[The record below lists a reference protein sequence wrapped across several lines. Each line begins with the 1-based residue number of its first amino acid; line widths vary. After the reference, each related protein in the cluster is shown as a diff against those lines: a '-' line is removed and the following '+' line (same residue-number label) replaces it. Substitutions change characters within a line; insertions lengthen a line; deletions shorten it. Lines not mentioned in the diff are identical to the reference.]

1 MKNMQTRFP
10 LDTQEAVLHLDR
22 AGLAT
27 RARLAAESVA
37 RGRTAVLVAGSRES
51 FQALQGLAV
60 LFTPELSARPVPPDT
75 PAWARSVI
83 SLPPGLLLRSG
94 PSVWASRL
102 ASLYALSLG
111 APRIVVASAGSL
123 LVRYP
128 PRDFF
133 LNNTLE
139 IAKGADWPQD
149 LLLDQLIEWGFVR
162 VPMVTNPGEVARRG
176 DILDIFAPGYTRP
189 LRLEFFGDTVDG
201 LRVFD
206 PDSQRSVE
214 DTDSLTVIPAA
225 PYLSDAKSLDL
236 AEQRFQKLF
245 REGKITENMSY
256 ACRKAL
262 RETGRALMPG
272 VVHENASLL
281 EDWLPKGSFFF
292 CDGENDT
299 REVLEEAWDDAAE
312 KLSAEDAS
320 PQQPSSL
327 CLRSRDAAPVQ
338 GGTTVYSE
346 PLVVGVEQAGI
357 DMCEH
362 ELHSFQE
369 VFTDPGAMDRPWL
382 QMSAALKTWMAEKNQ
397 VLLSFSTDRARKKFL
412 KLCETEGIAPRLRYS
427 PDEKGLFALLSSFR
441 KGSELLWDNSIILGE
456 GILFP
461 KAERSG
467 TRSTR
472 AFKGMDSFEDL
483 KEGELLVHRDYGIG
497 RFRGLKRID
506 MAGTGND
513 FLVME
518 YQGSDSL
525 YVPVDRLSLIQR
537 FKGGDGAEPALDKL
551 GGSRWNA
558 SKERA
563 RKAIEKIAADL
574 VEMYAYRKVAKG
586 FSYPPVNDL
595 YREFES
601 TFGFEET
608 PDQAKAI
615 ADVLRDMER
624 EEPMDRLICG
634 DVGFGKTEVAMRAAF
649 RAATEGRQVALLC
662 PTTVLAEQH
671 YQTFRARMSGFPV
684 NVGLLSRFV
693 SGEKQ
698 KEVIREAARGQID
711 ILIGTHRL
719 LSSDVELPNLALLI
733 LDEEQRFGVRH
744 KEMLKSLKKNVDVL
758 TLTATPIPRTLQ
770 LSMSGIRDLSIIE
783 TAPQDRK
790 PVESLVLN
798 RDEKTLREVVKREM
812 ERGGQVFWV
821 YNRVQG
827 LGRVAEFVHRLVP
840 EARIAMAHGKMNE
853 EEVEDNMRRFWHGEL
868 DVLVCTSLVESGL
881 DFPRANTLIVDQAQN
896 FGLGQLYQL
905 RGRVGRSDRQAYAYF
920 VVPDKDHLTK
930 LAEER
935 LRIILEMDYLGA
947 GFKVAM
953 EDLRLRGAG
962 NILGE
967 AQSGQITRVGLDLYL
982 EMLAQAVDR
991 LRGTPEVQRV
1001 ETELNIGVPAR
1012 IPETYIEDGQE
1023 RLRYYKE
1030 LTTAPDGPAREQI
1043 ALSLRDRFG
1052 PFPEDFQNFL
1062 AVLDF
1067 KQFLTGLQVQ
1077 KADLSLKHVKL
1088 CWAEGQTASD
1098 PVRILTLAN
1107 QTHGAK
1113 LTPPATLILPV
1124 QSDKPFREALAAL
1137 RAELESVR
1145 AGDASGDGEKAQT
1158 EPEKEKKD
1166 IPSYLNVERRPKPRK
1181 PSRVKSPAP
1190 DLQGLTV
1197 RVGGVKRRKKVAGQ
1211 S

>member
-206 PDSQRSVE
+206 PESQRSVE

-225 PYLSDAKSLDL
+225 PYLSDAKSLDM

-369 VFTDPGAMDRPWL
+369 VFTYPGAMDRPWL

-412 KLCETEGIAPRLRYS
+412 KLCETEGIEPRLRYS
-427 PDEKGLFALLSSFR
+427 PDEKGFSLFFLP
-441 KGSELLWDNSIILGE
+441 SEKVPNS
-456 GILFP
+456 
-461 KAERSG
+461 SG
-467 TRSTR
+467 TIRS
-472 AFKGMDSFEDL
+472 FSGKEFSSPKPKG
-483 KEGELLVHRDYGIG
+483 
-497 RFRGLKRID
+497 
-506 MAGTGND
+506 
-513 FLVME
+513 
-518 YQGSDSL
+518 
-525 YVPVDRLSLIQR
+525 PV
-537 FKGGDGAEPALDKL
+537 
-551 GGSRWNA
+551 
-558 SKERA
+558 
-563 RKAIEKIAADL
+563 
-574 VEMYAYRKVAKG
+574 
-586 FSYPPVNDL
+586 
-595 YREFES
+595 
-601 TFGFEET
+601 
-608 PDQAKAI
+608 
-615 ADVLRDMER
+615 
-624 EEPMDRLICG
+624 
-634 DVGFGKTEVAMRAAF
+634 
-649 RAATEGRQVALLC
+649 
-662 PTTVLAEQH
+662 
-671 YQTFRARMSGFPV
+671 
-684 NVGLLSRFV
+684 
-693 SGEKQ
+693 
-698 KEVIREAARGQID
+698 
-711 ILIGTHRL
+711 
-719 LSSDVELPNLALLI
+719 
-733 LDEEQRFGVRH
+733 
-744 KEMLKSLKKNVDVL
+744 
-758 TLTATPIPRTLQ
+758 
-770 LSMSGIRDLSIIE
+770 
-783 TAPQDRK
+783 
-790 PVESLVLN
+790 
-798 RDEKTLREVVKREM
+798 
-812 ERGGQVFWV
+812 
-821 YNRVQG
+821 
-827 LGRVAEFVHRLVP
+827 
-840 EARIAMAHGKMNE
+840 
-853 EEVEDNMRRFWHGEL
+853 
-868 DVLVCTSLVESGL
+868 
-881 DFPRANTLIVDQAQN
+881 
-896 FGLGQLYQL
+896 
-905 RGRVGRSDRQAYAYF
+905 
-920 VVPDKDHLTK
+920 
-930 LAEER
+930 
-935 LRIILEMDYLGA
+935 
-947 GFKVAM
+947 
-953 EDLRLRGAG
+953 RGA
-962 NILGE
+962 
-967 AQSGQITRVGLDLYL
+967 R
-982 EMLAQAVDR
+982 
-991 LRGTPEVQRV
+991 
-1001 ETELNIGVPAR
+1001 
-1012 IPETYIEDGQE
+1012 
-1023 RLRYYKE
+1023 
-1030 LTTAPDGPAREQI
+1030 AP
-1043 ALSLRDRFG
+1043 S
-1052 PFPEDFQNFL
+1052 
-1062 AVLDF
+1062 
-1067 KQFLTGLQVQ
+1067 
-1077 KADLSLKHVKL
+1077 
-1088 CWAEGQTASD
+1088 
-1098 PVRILTLAN
+1098 
-1107 QTHGAK
+1107 
-1113 LTPPATLILPV
+1113 
-1124 QSDKPFREALAAL
+1124 
-1137 RAELESVR
+1137 RAW
-1145 AGDASGDGEKAQT
+1145 
-1158 EPEKEKKD
+1158 
-1166 IPSYLNVERRPKPRK
+1166 IPSRI
-1181 PSRVKSPAP
+1181 
-1190 DLQGLTV
+1190 
-1197 RVGGVKRRKKVAGQ
+1197 
-1211 S
+1211 

>member
-206 PDSQRSVE
+206 PESQRSVE

-225 PYLSDAKSLDL
+225 PYLSDAKSLDM

-744 KEMLKSLKKNVDVL
+744 KEML
-758 TLTATPIPRTLQ
+758 
-770 LSMSGIRDLSIIE
+770 
-783 TAPQDRK
+783 
-790 PVESLVLN
+790 
-798 RDEKTLREVVKREM
+798 
-812 ERGGQVFWV
+812 
-821 YNRVQG
+821 
-827 LGRVAEFVHRLVP
+827 
-840 EARIAMAHGKMNE
+840 
-853 EEVEDNMRRFWHGEL
+853 
-868 DVLVCTSLVESGL
+868 
-881 DFPRANTLIVDQAQN
+881 
-896 FGLGQLYQL
+896 
-905 RGRVGRSDRQAYAYF
+905 
-920 VVPDKDHLTK
+920 
-930 LAEER
+930 
-935 LRIILEMDYLGA
+935 
-947 GFKVAM
+947 
-953 EDLRLRGAG
+953 
-962 NILGE
+962 
-967 AQSGQITRVGLDLYL
+967 
-982 EMLAQAVDR
+982 
-991 LRGTPEVQRV
+991 
-1001 ETELNIGVPAR
+1001 
-1012 IPETYIEDGQE
+1012 
-1023 RLRYYKE
+1023 
-1030 LTTAPDGPAREQI
+1030 
-1043 ALSLRDRFG
+1043 
-1052 PFPEDFQNFL
+1052 
-1062 AVLDF
+1062 
-1067 KQFLTGLQVQ
+1067 
-1077 KADLSLKHVKL
+1077 
-1088 CWAEGQTASD
+1088 
-1098 PVRILTLAN
+1098 
-1107 QTHGAK
+1107 
-1113 LTPPATLILPV
+1113 
-1124 QSDKPFREALAAL
+1124 
-1137 RAELESVR
+1137 
-1145 AGDASGDGEKAQT
+1145 
-1158 EPEKEKKD
+1158 
-1166 IPSYLNVERRPKPRK
+1166 
-1181 PSRVKSPAP
+1181 
-1190 DLQGLTV
+1190 
-1197 RVGGVKRRKKVAGQ
+1197 
-1211 S
+1211 

>member
-206 PDSQRSVE
+206 PESQRSVE

-634 DVGFGKTEVAMRAAF
+634 DVGFGKTEIAVRAAF
-649 RAATEGRQVALLC
+649 KAVQDGKQVAVLA
-662 PTTVLAEQH
+662 PTTLLVQQH
-671 YQTFRARMSGFPV
+671 YETFTQRYEGFPV
-684 NVGLLSRFV
+684 DVEQMSRFQTAKEIAETTEGLA
-693 SGEKQ
+693 SGK
-698 KEVIREAARGQID
+698 VD
-711 ILIGTHRL
+711 VVIGTHKL
-719 LSSDVELPNLALLI
+719 LNPSIKFKDLGLVI
-733 LDEEQRFGVRH
+733 IDEEQRFGVEH
-744 KEMLKSLKKNVDVL
+744 KETLKALRTNVDVL
-758 TLTATPIPRTLQ
+758 SLSATPIPRTLE
-770 LSMSGIRDLSIIE
+770 MAVTGIREMSTLATPPE
-783 TAPQDRK
+783 DRL
-790 PVESLVLN
+790 PVLTYVGRYEDSQVAAAI
-798 RDEKTLREVVKREM
+798 KRELL
-812 ERGGQVFWV
+812 RGGQVFYV
-821 YNRVQG
+821 HNRVQDISK
-827 LGRVAEFVHRLVP
+827 VAAHLAELVP
-840 EARIAMAHGKMNE
+840 DAHIAVAHGKMSE
-853 EEVEDNMRRFWHGEL
+853 KQLDSVIRDFWHRDI
-868 DVLVCTSLVESGL
+868 DVLVCTTIIETGL
-881 DFPRANTLIVDQAQN
+881 DISNANTLIVDRADR
-896 FGLGQLYQL
+896 FGLSQLHQL
-905 RGRVGRSDRQAYAYF
+905 RGRVGRGRERAYAYF
-920 VVPDKDHLTK
+920 LYDPERPMTQTAHDRLLTI
-930 LAEER
+930 AQNTA
-935 LRIILEMDYLGA
+935 LGA
-947 GFKVAM
+947 GFDVAM
-953 EDLRLRGAG
+953 KDLEIRGTGNLLGGEQSCHIEGVGFDLYVRMVSDAVEHYKEPDKVEEATVAIDLPIEASIPADYIAADKLRLQAYREIAEARTEDDFREIREELRDRYGALPESLDSLFAVASLRNRARGMGITDIIAQG
-962 NILGE
+962 RSVRVVGFDPPESVLMRMIRVYHGTQYRPVTHTLVIPAPFQGSLG
-967 AQSGQITRVGLDLYL
+967 SKPMT
-982 EMLAQAVDR
+982 
-991 LRGTPEVQRV
+991 TPEVLAWVDQM
-1001 ETELNIGVPAR
+1001 L
-1012 IPETYIEDGQE
+1012 DD
-1023 RLRYYKE
+1023 
-1030 LTTAPDGPAREQI
+1030 LTW
-1043 ALSLRDRFG
+1043 
-1052 PFPEDFQNFL
+1052 N
-1062 AVLDF
+1062 
-1067 KQFLTGLQVQ
+1067 
-1077 KADLSLKHVKL
+1077 
-1088 CWAEGQTASD
+1088 
-1098 PVRILTLAN
+1098 
-1107 QTHGAK
+1107 
-1113 LTPPATLILPV
+1113 
-1124 QSDKPFREALAAL
+1124 
-1137 RAELESVR
+1137 
-1145 AGDASGDGEKAQT
+1145 
-1158 EPEKEKKD
+1158 
-1166 IPSYLNVERRPKPRK
+1166 PKPR
-1181 PSRVKSPAP
+1181 P
-1190 DLQGLTV
+1190 
-1197 RVGGVKRRKKVAGQ
+1197 
-1211 S
+1211 